1 MAREEEP
8 RRVEVGFAG
17 GQAISI
23 RVANKTY
30 ENLRKAVQS
39 GNGWYEVESDDGV
52 IAVNLGQV
60 VFVKL
65 DTGEHKVGFSGL

>member
-1 MAREEEP
+1 MARDEEP

-23 RVANKTY
+23 RVSQKTY
-30 ENLRKAVQS
+30 ENLRKAVQG
-39 GNGWYEVESDDGV
+39 GNGWYEVDSLEGMV
-52 IAVNLGQV
+52 AVNLGQV

>member
-1 MAREEEP
+1 MARDEEP

-17 GQAISI
+17 GQAIAI
-23 RVANKTY
+23 RVSQKTY
-30 ENLRKAVQS
+30 ENLRKAVQG
-39 GNGWYEVESDDGV
+39 GNGWYEVDSLEGMV
-52 IAVNLGQV
+52 AVNLGQI

>member
-1 MAREEEP
+1 MARDEDP

-23 RVANKTY
+23 RVSQKTY
-30 ENLRKAVQS
+30 ENLRKAVQG
-39 GNGWYEVESDDGV
+39 GNGWYEVDSLEGMV
-52 IAVNLGQV
+52 AVNLGQV